1 VLYWGEVCCELS
13 YGLSGADG
21 VPFWLM
27 RTGNNSALLGRFK
40 RVRWKS
46 GWVHCRDLKLM
57 GCIAGGRFSLYNFAT
72 TSYNR
77 LGKSRYW
84 EARLVYSSA

>member
-27 RTGNNSALLGRFK
+27 RTGNNSL
-40 RVRWKS
+40 
-46 GWVHCRDLKLM
+46 CDLCVVGEVQEGAVEIGM
-57 GCIAGGRFSLYNFAT
+57 GSL
-72 TSYNR
+72 S
-77 LGKSRYW
+77 
-84 EARLVYSSA
+84 